1 MKSYSLALFLSL
13 TLIGPALADE
23 DKEASDAGSVLVTT
37 MAPQQGSLQQ
47 PVGAFGTVQPAPSGA
62 AVVASLHAA
71 QVVNLRVVQGQS
83 VKKGEPLL
91 DLGAE
96 PSAVLAY
103 AQAKSDLD
111 LAQAEL
117 SRTREMVKQRL
128 ATSSQLDQA
137 TKAVRDAEA
146 TLKARE
152 REGGG
157 QPVETIV
164 SPISGVVST
173 LSASNGDHV
182 QPGATLIDLARSDA
196 LVGLLGV
203 TPDEHLRL
211 KPGQAVVLIDLDRQ
225 DAPVNAKLTAV
236 GGMADPKTGLFTVV
250 ATPSDTD
257 SAKLVAGAHLRAK
270 IETDPLK
277 GWIVPRNA
285 VLSDDNG
292 PYVFQVAGG
301 KAARVAV
308 SIVGAGEDQLAIAGS
323 LDPAKKIVVV
333 GNYQLSDGMAV
344 REAETAPASGGQE
357 AAGEPQEGEK
367 GKAAAEKSSDGDGK

>member
-1 MKSYSLALFLSL
+1 MKLYSLALILRLLLAGAAF
-13 TLIGPALADE
+13 ADE
-23 DKEASDAGSVLVTT
+23 EQPSDAGSVLVTT
-37 MAPQQGSLQQ
+37 IAPQQGSLRQ
-47 PVGAFGTVQPAPSGA
+47 PVNAFGTVQPAPAGA

-71 QVVNLRVVQGQS
+71 QVMNLRVVQGQS
-83 VKKGEPLL
+83 VQKGEPLL

-117 SRTREMVKQRL
+117 ARTRELVKQRL

-137 TKAVRDAEA
+137 QKAVRDAEA

-157 QPVETIV
+157 QAVETIA

-173 LSASNGDHV
+173 LAVSNGDHV

-203 TPDEHLRL
+203 TPDEQIRL
-211 KPGQAVVLIDLDRQ
+211 KPGQSVALVDLDRP
-225 DAPVNAKLTAV
+225 DAPIAAKLASV

-250 ATPSDTD
+250 AMPADAGSG
-257 SAKLVAGAHLRAK
+257 KLVAGAHLRAK
-270 IETDPLK
+270 IDTDPVN
-277 GWIVPRNA
+277 GWIVPRDA
-285 VLSDDNG
+285 VLSDDKG

-301 KAARVAV
+301 KAVRVGV
-308 SIVGAGEDQLAIAGS
+308 SIVGGSEDQLAIAGQ
-323 LDPAKKIVVV
+323 LDPAKKIVVA

-344 REAETAPASGGQE
+344 REAESTPASNGGQQ
-357 AAGEPQEGEK
+357 AARESEGEK
-367 GKAAAEKSSDGDGK
+367 ADAGKPSEGDGK